1 MKSRTRTVLNECK
14 LYILIILLG
23 AAAGAVL
30 WCFLKVVEVCTEL
43 LWDTLP
49 AATGVSYVPLIVCTA
64 GGVITG
70 IIHKKYGDYPEELP
84 VVLGK
89 IRHDKHYD
97 YGPMPVMLVCAFLP
111 LILGASVGPEAGLT
125 GIIAGLCYWVGD
137 NVKYAKEHAEEYSEI
152 GAAITLAGIFH
163 IPLFGIFAVEE
174 KAADDES
181 SQFSMPRVTKL
192 LLYGLSIA
200 SSFLVMKGLGF
211 LLGGVGEGFPS
222 FGTAE
227 ASAADYVLM
236 LVYIPVGLILFFLFT
251 YVQKLLAFI
260 ADKVPTIIKETICGL
275 CIGGMALLVP
285 AVLFSGEKE
294 MGMLEQQFLA
304 YTPLMLIGTCLL
316 KLVMTAFCIEFGLK
330 GGHFFPLIYA
340 CACMGFGIALL
351 FFGDVGTGNAVITG
365 HAVFAAAI
373 INAATI
379 GAQIKKPIAVSML
392 LLICFPIRFVLWIF
406 VAAALGSKVG
416 AAILRTS

>member
-1 MKSRTRTVLNECK
+1 MSKTRTILNDCK
-14 LYILIILLG
+14 LYIFIILLG

-30 WCFLKVVEVCTEL
+30 WCFLRAVEACTEL
-43 LWDTLP
+43 LWMTLP
-49 AATGVSYVPLIVCTA
+49 DMTGVNFLPLFICTA
-64 GGVITG
+64 GGAAAG
-70 IIHKKYGDYPEELP
+70 IIRKKYGDYPEELP

-97 YGPMPVMLVCAFLP
+97 YGPMPVMLICAFLP

-137 NVKYAKEHAEEYSEI
+137 NVKYAKEHTEVYSEI

-174 KAADDES
+174 PAAGDEI
-181 SQFSMPRVTKL
+181 SQFHMPKVTKL

-200 SSFLVMKGLGF
+200 SAYLVMKGLGF
-211 LLGGVGEGFPS
+211 LFGAVGEGFPS
-222 FGTAE
+222 FEVMET
-227 ASAADYVLM
+227 SAADYALI
-236 LVYIPVGLILFFLFT
+236 LVYIPIGLVLFLIYT
-251 YVQKLLAFI
+251 YVQKLMALISARI
-260 ADKVPTIIKETICGL
+260 PAILKETICGL

-294 MGMLEQQFLA
+294 MGVLA
-304 YTPLMLIGTCLL
+304 DTFANHTPPMLIGVCLL

-340 CACMGFGIALL
+340 CSCMGFGVALL
-351 FFGDVGTGNAVITG
+351 TGNG
-365 HAVFAAAI
+365 VFAAAI
-373 INAATI
+373 INAAVL
-379 GAQIKKPIAVSML
+379 GAQIKKPIAVSLL
-392 LLICFPIRFVLWIF
+392 LLICFPIKYVLWIF
-406 VAAALGSKVG
+406 VAAAIGGKIG
-416 AAILRTS
+416 AAIASLHGRKNGVEND